1 MESFLEKVSQEIYI
15 YFFLSFFIH
24 MKSFSNE
31 EQLKEVNY
39 ATFKFT
45 IISDYTDL
53 NIISTNRNS
62 DISQNN
68 FVLGLF
74 YAKTNYLYGLGIS
87 AFSLYVEDEMY
98 GIQISPLNFSTG
110 NSIGI
115 QAGIFN
121 YSKNFYGAQLSLLN
135 YSDDFYGAQLAPIN
149 FSNDLYGTQFG
160 IYNKSRNTYGLQ
172 IGIFNHSDDFEGIQI
187 GLINFA
193 KNIKGFQIGII
204 NVAEEQTGYSFG
216 ILSFLLNTGF
226 AKMYFRYDT
235 DIPLNIGIK
244 AGSKYFYSIA
254 EINIPR
260 PFSNLDLANFAYIGV
275 YPSFAQLSLLGG
287 TLSTYY
293 NPNGSY
299 LTYGIGTQI
308 SFDPVMFAL
317 EARWV
322 DIFDKT
328 SNINSFKLGYTFLVG
343 TKINREFEVFLN
355 ASLNSD
361 EIPGKITDFQID
373 KYIPSKNYNF
383 AYGAGVSLWLFG
395 NN

>member
-275 YPSFAQLSLLGG
+275 
-287 TLSTYY
+287 
-293 NPNGSY
+293 
-299 LTYGIGTQI
+299 
-308 SFDPVMFAL
+308 
-317 EARWV
+317 
-322 DIFDKT
+322 
-328 SNINSFKLGYTFLVG
+328 
-343 TKINREFEVFLN
+343 
-355 ASLNSD
+355 
-361 EIPGKITDFQID
+361 
-373 KYIPSKNYNF
+373 
-383 AYGAGVSLWLFG
+383 
-395 NN
+395 

>member
-1 MESFLEKVSQEIYI
+1 MKKLIWKFQFIFVVFLPI
-15 YFFLSFFIH
+15 FIH

-31 EQLKEVNY
+31 EQSIEVNY
-39 ATFKFT
+39 APFKFT
-45 IISDYTDL
+45 LLSDYTDL
-53 NIISTNRNS
+53 NIISSNRSS
-62 DISQNN
+62 DISENN
-68 FVLGLF
+68 FVLGIL

-87 AFSLYVEDEMY
+87 AFSLYVENDMY
-98 GIQISPLNFSTG
+98 GMQISPINIATG
-110 NSIGI
+110 NSIGV
-115 QAGIFN
+115 QAGLFN
-121 YSKNFYGAQLSLLN
+121 YSKDFYGAQLSLLN
-135 YSDDFYGAQLAPIN
+135 YSDDFYGVQIATVN
-149 FSNDLYGTQFG
+149 TSHNLYGAQYG

-172 IGIFNHSDDFEGIQI
+172 IGVLNHSDDFEGVQI
-187 GLINFA
+187 GIVNIA
-193 KNIKGFQIGII
+193 KNIKGFQVGII
-204 NVAEEQTGYSFG
+204 NVADDQTGYSFG
-216 ILSFLLNTGF
+216 ILSFLLKSGF

-254 EINIPR
+254 EINIPK
-260 PFSNLDLANFAYIGV
+260 PFSNTDLAKYALIGV
-275 YPSFAQLSLLGG
+275 YPSFAQISLIGG
-287 TLSTYY
+287 NFSTNY

-328 SNINSFKLGYTFLVG
+328 SEINSFKLGYTFLVG
-343 TKINREFEVFLN
+343 TKINREFEIFLN
-355 ASLNSD
+355 TSLNSN

-383 AYGAGVSLWLFG
+383 AYGAGVSLWIFG
-395 NN
+395 NNE